1 MDLSLFSSALTV
13 GQMIIDY
20 ADGLEEG
27 IGDYRADIADT
38 AFFHIL
44 MLFVHLCFLL
54 NTLLIYCTPISH
66 VLPRKTQ

>member
-27 IGDYRADIADT
+27 IGDYWADIVDP
-38 AFFHIL
+38 AFFH
-44 MLFVHLCFLL
+44 VA
-54 NTLLIYCTPISH
+54 T
-66 VLPRKTQ
+66 